1 MHLRTKR
8 IGNQPYLYAVDTYWN
23 AGNPKVAFQTYL
35 GRADQLFG
43 PTAKPL
49 VRTFRYGAVAVLLQI
64 ARQLDV
70 VATIDSVVGSRSNP
84 SVGEYLLLA
93 ALNRAAGDPCSK
105 RAFADWY
112 EHTSLKRLLPVPA
125 AQLTSQRFWDAMDQV
140 NATAVEQ
147 AFHRIAK
154 RAVEVLEVHDSVVA
168 FDTTN
173 FFTYIASD
181 NSRPRL
187 PQRGHSKAKRHD
199 LRQVGLA
206 LAVTQRDQLPLFQHI
221 YAGNDNDATVFDA
234 VFPRLLEELSDFGQ
248 GPLTWVYDGGN
259 VSARNQRRVEAAV
272 AKGQLGYVTSI
283 SPSAY
288 PELLAIP
295 VEEMTP
301 VDATLYPELAGTR
314 TLSMARRRWQCDV
327 QLVMSYSPEFAEG
340 QLNGVLQHRAK
351 ALPKLQALQAALRR
365 RTAHSRGRKPTLESV
380 RRRVDRI
387 LAAQH
392 LRHLLPTQVVERDGL
407 VQLEF
412 QVDEAHLEHLR
423 AHLFGRRLWV
433 TPHLDWPPPKV
444 VQTAHQQSSAEAV
457 FRQLQDPDHAA
468 WQPTYHWTD
477 QKIRVHG
484 LYCLI
489 ALLLVQSLRLLAHRA
504 GDPRH
509 VDAVLADLETIDECL
524 VVPKLRTPDERPHLE
539 TSLSVC
545 STTQRRLLGLVGL
558 SAGVAAA

>member
-1 MHLRTKR
+1 MAILPWSTGVSIRPAHC
-8 IGNQPYLYAVDTYWN
+8 
-23 AGNPKVAFQTYL
+23 
-35 GRADQLFG
+35 GR
-43 PTAKPL
+43 PPL
-49 VRTFRYGAVAVLLQI
+49 A
-64 ARQLDV
+64 
-70 VATIDSVVGSRSNP
+70 SVSHQGWA
-84 SVGEYLLLA
+84 EYLLLA

-112 EHTSLKRLLPVPA
+112 KRTSLKRLLPVPV

-147 AFHRIAK
+147 IFHRIAK
-154 RAVEVLEVHDSVVA
+154 RAVEVLEVQDSVVA

-181 NSRPRL
+181 NGRAQL
-187 PQRGHSKAKRHD
+187 PQRGRSKAKRHD

-206 LAVTQRDQLPLFQHI
+206 LAVTQQDQLPLFQHI
-221 YAGNDNDATVFDA
+221 YAGNDNDATTFDA

-259 VSARNQRRVEAAV
+259 VSAHNQRRVEAAV

-288 PELLAIP
+288 PELLAVP

-314 TLSMARRRWQCDV
+314 ILSMVRRRWKCDV

-340 QLNGVLQHRAK
+340 QLNRVLQHRTK

-365 RTAHSRGRKPTLESV
+365 RTAHSRGRKPPLESV
-380 RRRVDRI
+380 HRRVDRI

-392 LRHLLPTQVVERDGL
+392 LHHLLPTQVVERDGL
-407 VQLEF
+407 VQVEF
-412 QVDEAHLEHLR
+412 QVDEAHLEHLQ

-433 TPHLDWPPPKV
+433 SPHLDWPPPKV

-457 FRQLQDPDHAA
+457 FRQLHDHDHAA
-468 WQPTYHWTD
+468 WQPMYHWTD

-489 ALLLVQSLRLLAHRA
+489 ALLLVQSLRLLARRA

-524 VVPKLRTPDERPHLE
+524 VVPKLRTPAERPHLE

-545 STTQRRLLGLVGL
+545 STAQRRLLGLVGL
-558 SAGVAAA
+558 AAGVAAAYYPASASTHGISSGKSR